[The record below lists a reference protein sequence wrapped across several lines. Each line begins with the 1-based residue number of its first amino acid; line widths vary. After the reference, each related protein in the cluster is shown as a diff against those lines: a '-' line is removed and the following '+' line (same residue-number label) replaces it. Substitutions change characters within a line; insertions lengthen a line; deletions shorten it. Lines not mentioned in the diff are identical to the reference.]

1 MNLCWVGGIIPH
13 VMNDFFFDVEGG
25 GGVGLLLH
33 MMNDIPK
40 PFVAL
45 LSM

>member
-1 MNLCWVGGIIPH
+1 M
-13 VMNDFFFDVEGG
+13 MNDFFFFLVWRGEGG
-25 GGVGLLLH
+25 WGGVLGGGWLLLH

-45 LSM
+45 LFM